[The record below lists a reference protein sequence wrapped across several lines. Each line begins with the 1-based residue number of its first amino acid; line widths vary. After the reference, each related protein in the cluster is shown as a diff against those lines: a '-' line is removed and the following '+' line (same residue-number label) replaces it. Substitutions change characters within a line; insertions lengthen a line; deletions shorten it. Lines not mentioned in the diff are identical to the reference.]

1 VQLISSELLRTL
13 KLGRGRVAEILDLEV
28 KMTIRSSVCILV
40 VLSGAIIFE
49 NAAVAQNAAG
59 AATVVQPG
67 SEVFFDYTLTDD
79 EGKVVDSSKGK
90 EPMHYVHGKGQIIP
104 GLEKELSGMAVGSEK
119 KVTIKPE
126 DAYGPVNPQAFQE
139 VPKEKLPPEALKVGT
154 MLAAQGPGGQRVP
167 VRVHEIKENTVVM
180 DFNHPL
186 AGKTLSFDVKI
197 TDVKAAE
204 K

>member
-1 VQLISSELLRTL
+1 
-13 KLGRGRVAEILDLEV
+13 
-28 KMTIRSSVCILV
+28 MTIRSMVIVGIL

-59 AATVVQPG
+59 AATVVKPG
-67 SEVFFDYTLTDD
+67 SEVSFDYTLTDA

-104 GLEKELSGMAVGSEK
+104 GLEKELTGMAVGSEK

-126 DAYGPVNPQAFQE
+126 DGYGPVNPQAFQE

-154 MLAAQGPGGQRVP
+154 VLAAQGPAGQRVP
-167 VRVHEIKENTVVM
+167 VRVHEIKENTVIM

>member
-1 VQLISSELLRTL
+1 
-13 KLGRGRVAEILDLEV
+13 
-28 KMTIRSSVCILV
+28 MTIRSMVVACILI
-40 VLSGAIIFE
+40 LSGAMILE
-49 NAAVAQNAAG
+49 NAVLAQNAAE
-59 AATVVQPG
+59 APAVVQPG
-67 SEVFFDYTLTDD
+67 SEVSFDYTLIDD
-79 EGKVVDSSKGK
+79 NGKVVDSSKGK

-104 GLEKELSGMAVGSEK
+104 GLEKELAGMAVGSEK

-154 MLAAQGPGGQRVP
+154 VLAAQGPAGQRVP
-167 VRVHEIKENTVVM
+167 VRVHEIKENTVIM